1 MMMMMKHCLLCVAIC
16 CIAYWSG
23 DILNKD
29 DVNLHVYYVYIYIY
43 ITSGVTCLLF
53 DLLIEG
59 VTSYMR
65 AAGMV
70 RLLQHTHMIQS

>member
-1 MMMMMKHCLLCVAIC
+1 MMMMIMMMMKHCLLCVAIC

-29 DVNLHVYYVYIYIY
+29 DVNLHVYYVYILY

-53 DLLIEG
+53 DLLICNIR
-59 VTSYMR
+59 TTMK
-65 AAGMV
+65 
-70 RLLQHTHMIQS
+70 LLVGDKRVATMA